1 MMGLFLDEII
11 IGRTVALG
19 AHTFTND
26 AIDRFRAQFAPVPMH
41 VNGSSALFGK
51 PVAVGF
57 HICCGWMS
65 CFVAANTRA
74 REWLAGNGMRLPDI
88 GPSPGLE
95 KLRWPNPVEA
105 GDVIAYT
112 VAVTAKRAL
121 NSRPGWGMV
130 TAYSTG
136 TNQNGKEVLNFV
148 SRILVATR

>member
-11 IGRTVALG
+11 LGRTIDLG
-19 AHTFTND
+19 AHVFTD
-26 AIDRFRAQFAPVPMH
+26 EAINRFRVQFAPVPMH
-41 VNGSSALFGK
+41 VNGSSTLFGK

-65 CFVAANTRA
+65 CFVAANTKARA
-74 REWLAGNGMRLPDI
+74 WLAGNGMKLPEI

-95 KLRWPNPVEA
+95 NLRWPHPVEGA
-105 GDVIAYT
+105 DVVTYT
-112 VAVTAKRAL
+112 VTATEKRTL
-121 NSRPGWGMV
+121 NSKPGWGIV

-136 TNQNGKEVLNFV
+136 KNQHGVEVMNFV